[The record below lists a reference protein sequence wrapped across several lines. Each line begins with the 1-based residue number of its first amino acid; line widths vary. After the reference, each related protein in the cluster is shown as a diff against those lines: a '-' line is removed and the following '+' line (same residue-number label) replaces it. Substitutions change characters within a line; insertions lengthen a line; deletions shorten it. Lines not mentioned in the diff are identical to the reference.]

1 MKKIIALLLALVM
14 VMSLAA
20 CGAKEEAPAT
30 EAPKAEA
37 PAATEAPAAEAPA
50 AKKYEGVE
58 LTYWAMWNEAEPQGQ
73 VIVEAAAAFE
83 AETGA
88 KVNVEFKGRDLNT
101 VLTAALEAKENID
114 IFDDDYNRIA
124 NAYAAHTY
132 DLTEMAAAAGYD
144 KIGYAGFN
152 DFVVNTAGYLNFI
165 VMQPQVGGVFYK
177 GGTKQD
183 WSKLRNLPDG
193 IIFGYSPNVPE

>member
-1 MKKIIALLLALVM
+1 MKKIIAMLLVLAMAL
-14 VMSLAA
+14 SLAA
-20 CGAKEEAPAT
+20 CGAKSEPAAT

-37 PAATEAPAAEAPA
+37 PAA
-50 AKKYEGVE
+50 
-58 LTYWAMWNEAEPQGQ
+58 
-73 VIVEAAAAFE
+73 EAAAAFE

-88 KVNVEFKGRDLNT
+88 KVKVEFKGRDLNT

-144 KIGYAGFN
+144 
-152 DFVVNTAGYLNFI
+152 
-165 VMQPQVGGVFYK
+165 
-177 GGTKQD
+177 
-183 WSKLRNLPDG
+183 
-193 IIFGYSPNVPE
+193 